1 MTRQSS
7 DGSITGPLHLPY
19 VTSSYIKDL
28 SHFNLKIKTN
38 PTENKKEWNTTVQIV
53 PLKDSGCFGVCLLLI
68 KLRQTDKNKRQPTKR
83 RWGNVKSEEWP
94 SNRVDEIKERERET
108 VLGVSR
114 DYTTSTFSVSTTAC
128 LFWLHLPVVT
138 SLTHLSQPEN
148 RNVSLL
154 LYTLDAVY
162 FPDNIRRVYQSRNKE
177 NATLRAAG

>member
-94 SNRVDEIKERERET
+94 SNRVDEIKERERDCI
-108 VLGVSR
+108 GSFSR
-114 DYTTSTFSVSTTAC
+114 LYNINIFRLDHCMFILITSAGGD
-128 LFWLHLPVVT
+128 
-138 SLTHLSQPEN
+138 LSYPPFPA
-148 RNVSLL
+148 RKSKRFVI
-154 LYTLDAVY
+154 AVY
-162 FPDNIRRVYQSRNKE
+162 
-177 NATLRAAG
+177 AGCGIFSG